1 LIKLDWRK
9 QMAEEKETK
18 VEEAKEE
25 TGLVVLT
32 GEIGIGMRMP
42 DGNVVELNNIEPGM
56 AQVLAYLVKS
66 VAEIRKNI

>member
-1 LIKLDWRK
+1 
-9 QMAEEKETK
+9 MAEEKETK